1 MKMPHALANAEEAS
15 LPTLVLDGKQALRI
29 RRTQAK
35 GGSNSMAVADDAEG
49 VVVDV
54 DVEGVSFL
62 VVLFCVGVDA
72 AAGVLLLAGVS
83 LKGVAAAVVVV
94 ASAMMRVVDLV
105 WMSQRV

>member
-1 MKMPHALANAEEAS
+1 MPQARAKAEEAS

-35 GGSNSMAVADDAEG
+35 GGSNSMAVAAEG

-62 VVLFCVGVDA
+62 VCVEVDA
-72 AAGVLLLAGVS
+72 AAAPVVGVLLLLAGVS
-83 LKGVAAAVVVV
+83 LEGVAAVVVV

>member
-15 LPTLVLDGKQALRI
+15 LPTLVLEGKQALRI

-62 VVLFCVGVDA
+62 VVLLLVGVEVDA
-72 AAGVLLLAGVS
+72 AAGVLLLLAGVS
-83 LKGVAAAVVVV
+83 LEGVAADVVV
-94 ASAMMRVVDLV
+94 ASAMMRVV
-105 WMSQRV
+105 WISQRV